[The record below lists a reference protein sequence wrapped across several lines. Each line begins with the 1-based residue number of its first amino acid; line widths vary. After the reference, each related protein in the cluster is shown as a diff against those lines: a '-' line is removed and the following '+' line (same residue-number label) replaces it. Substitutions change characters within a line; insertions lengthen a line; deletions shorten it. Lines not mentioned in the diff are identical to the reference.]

1 MHLETV
7 LYEVDNGVALVTLNR
22 PEAMNSWTPQLS
34 DELMLVCGAADADD
48 EVRSL
53 VVTAKG
59 RAFCAGA
66 DLSGG
71 ESGFLGGGSTAQQG
85 PRLWPHQVRKPVIAA
100 INGHAVGVGI
110 TYPML
115 CDIRIVSETA
125 KIQYAMVRRGVIPE
139 LGSHALLPRVVGF
152 AKAAELMLTGRQFLG
167 AEAVELGLASRAVP
181 ADQVLSVAM
190 GIARDIA
197 VNVAPVSAALAKK
210 LMWEGLNTPIDT
222 MLALESS
229 LLPKLATM
237 PDSGEGV
244 RAFFEKREPRWQG
257 RVSSD
262 VPDVCWGVEEGK
274 TWRETRGTSG

>member
-1 MHLETV
+1 MQFDTV
-7 LYEVDNGVALVTLNR
+7 LYEVDAGVAVITLNR

-34 DELMLVCGAADADD
+34 DELMLACGAADADD
-48 EVRSL
+48 EVRVL
-53 VVTAKG
+53 VITANG

-71 ESGFLGGGSTAQQG
+71 ESGFVGGGPTARKG

-139 LGSHALLPRVVGF
+139 LGSHALLPRVIGF

-181 ADQVLSVAM
+181 AEQVLAVAM
-190 GIARDIA
+190 EMARDIA

-210 LMWEGLNTPIDT
+210 LMWEGLNTSVDT

-229 LLPKLATM
+229 LLPELAAM

-244 RAFFEKREPRWQG
+244 RAFFEKREPQWQG

-262 VPDVCWGVEEGK
+262 VPNV
-274 TWRETRGTSG
+274 SL

>member
-1 MHLETV
+1 MKLETV
-7 LYEVDNGVALVTLNR
+7 LYDVTAGVATITLNR

-34 DELMLVCGAADADD
+34 DELMLACGAADADD
-48 EVRSL
+48 DVRA
-53 VVTAKG
+53 VIVTGNG

-71 ESGFLGGGSTAQQG
+71 ESGFVGGGPTAQSG

-139 LGSHALLPRVVGF
+139 LGSHALLPRVIGF

-167 AEAVELGLASRAVP
+167 AEAVELGIASRAVP
-181 ADQVLSVAM
+181 ADRVLAVATEM
-190 GIARDIA
+190 ARDIV
-197 VNVAPVSAALAKK
+197 VNVEPVSAALAKK
-210 LMWEGLNTPIDT
+210 LMWEGLNVSVDR

-229 LLPKLATM
+229 LLPTLASM

-244 RAFFEKREPRWQG
+244 RAFFERREPRWQG
-257 RVSSD
+257 RVSTD
-262 VPDVCWGVEEGK
+262 VPDV
-274 TWRETRGTSG
+274 SL

>member
-1 MHLETV
+1 MKLETV
-7 LYEVDNGVALVTLNR
+7 LYDVTAGVATITLNR

-34 DELMLVCGAADADD
+34 DELMLACGAADADD
-48 EVRSL
+48 DVRA
-53 VVTAKG
+53 VIVTGNG

-71 ESGFLGGGSTAQQG
+71 ESGFVGGGPTAQSG

-139 LGSHALLPRVVGF
+139 LGSHALLPRVIGF

-167 AEAVELGLASRAVP
+167 AEAVELGIASRAVP
-181 ADQVLSVAM
+181 ADRVLAVATEM
-190 GIARDIA
+190 ARDIV
-197 VNVAPVSAALAKK
+197 VNVAPVSAALAKR
-210 LMWEGLNTPIDT
+210 LMWEGLNVSVDR

-229 LLPKLATM
+229 LLPTLASM

-244 RAFFEKREPRWQG
+244 RAFFERREPRWQG
-257 RVSSD
+257 RVSTD
-262 VPDVCWGVEEGK
+262 VPDV
-274 TWRETRGTSG
+274 SL

>member
-1 MHLETV
+1 MKLETV
-7 LYEVDNGVALVTLNR
+7 LYDVTAGVATITLNR

-34 DELMLVCGAADADD
+34 DELMLACGAADADD
-48 EVRSL
+48 DVRA
-53 VVTAKG
+53 VIVTANG

-71 ESGFLGGGSTAQQG
+71 ESGFVGGGPTAQSG

-139 LGSHALLPRVVGF
+139 LGSHALLPRVIGF

-167 AEAVELGLASRAVP
+167 GEAVELGIASRAVP
-181 ADQVLSVAM
+181 ADRVLAVATEM
-190 GIARDIA
+190 ARDIV

-210 LMWEGLNTPIDT
+210 LMWEGLNVSVDR
-222 MLALESS
+222 MLSLESS
-229 LLPKLATM
+229 LLPTLASM

-244 RAFFEKREPRWQG
+244 RAFFERREPRWQG
-257 RVSSD
+257 RVSTD
-262 VPDVCWGVEEGK
+262 VPDV
-274 TWRETRGTSG
+274 SL

>member
-1 MHLETV
+1 MNLETI
-7 LYEVDNGVALVTLNR
+7 LYSVTDGVALVTLNR

-34 DELMLVCGAADADD
+34 DELMLACGAADADD
-48 EVRSL
+48 GVRAV
-53 VVTAKG
+53 VVTGAG

-71 ESGFLGGGSTAQQG
+71 ESGFVGGGPTSQKG
-85 PRLWPHQVRKPVIAA
+85 PRLWPHQVHKPVIAA

-139 LGSHALLPRVVGF
+139 LGSHVLLPRVIGF

-167 AEAVELGLASRAVP
+167 AEAAELGLATRAVP
-181 ADQVLSVAM
+181 ADEVLAVAM
-190 GIARDIA
+190 EIARDIA
-197 VNVAPVSAALAKK
+197 LNVAPVSAALTKK
-210 LMWEGLNTPIDT
+210 LMWEGLNAPVDK

-229 LLPKLATM
+229 LLPTLAAM
-237 PDSGEGV
+237 PDSAEGV
-244 RAFFEKREPRWQG
+244 RAFFEKREPQWQG
-257 RVSSD
+257 KVSRD
-262 VPDVCWGVEEGK
+262 LPDV
-274 TWRETRGTSG
+274 SL